1 MSESVLQR
9 ARAVQSQDDPA
20 RPFRDALAALAQ
32 ASIRHAL
39 LRDDVAELAQLHDLD
54 VLVHPDDQRGAFAAL
69 QRAGFVLRRDRRLRH
84 KWVFLRYWNGRFHAV
99 DLHAAFVQNGI
110 EYMDARLALGRL
122 DTSGPAP
129 RLGREDFYL
138 HVLLHNILGKSEL
151 QAKHL
156 PVLATL
162 RAQGLDAGQIRTQ
175 TDRFGLS
182 GHIALDREP
191 AHLAGDAVAFGA
203 LRTAARGA
211 LLRRPA
217 NVWGLWRYRYGDRL
231 RLRLPRRAVVLAL
244 LGPDGSGKTSFA
256 DALQA
261 HLDDSPLRPG
271 RVYMGCWGHDLLPM
285 RQARRLIPPQMSHAR
300 LLARR
305 CGLPVAVSVEE
316 QAHLASRPSPLRL
329 AAAMLRYAVK
339 GAAFFVAL
347 SIELGFRYVK
357 AIRASRR
364 PIVISDRWVYDLEFR
379 QGKTPFTHG
388 QMFRRWF
395 FRAFPSPDG
404 VLYLTT
410 PYDLVELRK
419 PQLDRAQFETMD
431 RVFRDVLRPEK
442 PLELVSNAPPD
453 AMVRAFLTQNWQL
466 LLERCNR
473 RV

>member
-1 MSESVLQR
+1 VSQPVLV
-9 ARAVQSQDDPA
+9 ATDKMHSQGDPA
-20 RPFRDALAALAQ
+20 RPFRDALAGLG
-32 ASIRHAL
+32 
-39 LRDDVAELAQLHDLD
+39 E
-54 VLVHPDDQRGAFAAL
+54 
-69 QRAGFVLRRDRRLRH
+69 AGFLLRRDRRLRK

-110 EYMDARLALGRL
+110 EYMDAGLALGRL
-122 DTSGPAP
+122 DTSGRAP

-138 HVLLHNILGKSEL
+138 HMLLHNVLGKSEL

-156 PVLATL
+156 PILAAL
-162 RAQGLDAGQIRTQ
+162 RARGLDAARLRTQ

-182 GHIALDREP
+182 AHLDADLDP
-191 AHLAGDAVAFGA
+191 ASLAGDAAAFRA
-203 LRTAARGA
+203 LHSCLRGA
-211 LLRRPA
+211 LLRRPG

-285 RQARRLIPPQMSHAR
+285 RQARRLIPPQMSYAR

-305 CGLPVAVSVEE
+305 CGLAATLTADEEAYLAARPPV
-316 QAHLASRPSPLRL
+316 LGL
-329 AAAMLRYAVK
+329 AAATLRYAVK
-339 GAAFFVAL
+339 GAAFFLAL
-347 SIELGFRYVK
+347 GVELGFRYTK
-357 AIRASRR
+357 HIRAARR
-364 PIVISDRWVYDLEFR
+364 PIVISDRWVHDLEFR
-379 QGKTPFTHG
+379 QGRTPFAHG
-388 QMFRRWF
+388 QALRRWF

-410 PYDLVELRK
+410 PYDLVERRK

-431 RVFRDVLRPEK
+431 RVFRDVLRAEQ

-453 AMVRAFLTQNWQL
+453 AMVRAFLTQHWRL

-473 RV
+473 RL